1 MTGPAPWAHLEAR
14 LTEVRRDQAAL
25 TSPTHDVVDF
35 DAVRAVLTDPFSPEC
50 RDAFEAYNRAHRC
63 LIGRK

>member
-25 TSPTHDVVDF
+25 TSPTHDVADF
-35 DAVRAVLTDPFSPEC
+35 DAVRAELADPASPEC
-50 RDAFEAYNRAHRC
+50 RDAFEAYNRAHRG
-63 LIGRK
+63 LLGQK